1 MQATHVSR
9 SRIAR
14 QMTSKERCVG
24 QKSRRARE
32 MQALG
37 SRRLLLHTG
46 HVTEP
51 SERWVPYSDVGDEE
65 IYVKSVACGKRT
77 HGAGPTARTNCQ
89 TAADHVFES
98 T

>member
-37 SRRLLLHTG
+37 SRRFSYTQDMP
-46 HVTEP
+46 P
-51 SERWVPYSDVGDEE
+51 SRPSAGCPAQTSNEE
-65 IYVKSVACGKRT
+65 IYMKSVACGKRT

>member
-14 QMTSKERCVG
+14 QMTSKERWVG

-37 SRRLLLHTG
+37 ARSLSYIPPSR
-46 HVTEP
+46 P
-51 SERWVPYSDVGDEE
+51 SAGRPTQTLS
-65 IYVKSVACGKRT
+65 KTKRYT
-77 HGAGPTARTNCQ
+77 
-89 TAADHVFES
+89 
-98 T
+98 